1 MFILKYLQFLKI
13 LSGGPHVINSL
24 LSFQFR
30 PNWADTKIVG
40 FTEISLLQLIHF
52 SHLLYNQT
60 KEMMSL
66 PYFSLLFAPL
76 LPLPNIALVFEFEF
90 ADLALSPV
98 SCNLSLSA
106 TVCFWKLVLSVF
118 FFFPTESVKTG
129 KFKGKQ
135 QRNLITFK
143 CPPHHPNVTLKYK
156 LLLSSRQ
163 PHSYGVY
170 SVRIFE
176 INNP

>member
-1 MFILKYLQFLKI
+1 MHFPFLPK
-13 LSGGPHVINSL
+13 LGWYQKSGLHGNIITSTHSFFSSIVQPNKRNDVPSL
-24 LSFQFR
+24 LFPSFRF
-30 PNWADTKIVG
+30 PSPASKHS
-40 FTEISLLQLIHF
+40 ISLWVWVCWLSIVSCWLQLIIIRNC
-52 SHLLYNQT
+52 LLL
-60 KEMMSL
+60 K
-66 PYFSLLFAPL
+66 
-76 LPLPNIALVFEFEF
+76 IGVKR
-90 ADLALSPV
+90 V
-98 SCNLSLSA
+98 
-106 TVCFWKLVLSVF
+106 

-135 QRNLITFK
+135 QRNFITFK